1 MTNSRFPNITAEV
14 STSQYPVGRRLWR
27 VAGDGCSAE
36 PRDVILSLS
45 FCSLTQFS
53 CDTGVCV
60 DIERRCDQT
69 EDCQDGSD
77 EKNCRIVKLDTDKY
91 LKDKHPT
98 DGVGDKVSVE
108 VDLEISRVLK
118 IDEVGRAPGGENY

>member
-1 MTNSRFPNITAEV
+1 MTNPRFPDTLAEL

-27 VAGDGCSAE
+27 LAGDGCSAE

-45 FCSLTQFS
+45 SCSLNQFS

-60 DIERRCDQT
+60 DIERRCDQ
-69 EDCQDGSD
+69 ELDCEDGSD
-77 EKNCRIVKLDTDKY
+77 ENNCRIVEVDSDKY

-98 DGVGDKVSVE
+98 TADKVNVE
-108 VDLEISRVLK
+108 VDIEISRILK
-118 IDEVGRAPGGENY
+118 IDEARG

>member
-1 MTNSRFPNITAEV
+1 M
-14 STSQYPVGRRLWR
+14 
-27 VAGDGCSAE
+27 
-36 PRDVILSLS
+36 
-45 FCSLTQFS
+45 
-53 CDTGVCV
+53 